1 MRKIGLAS
9 FDNVDETQKQFQEV
23 GQYLLAQQYSQIET
37 QLQVFQNA
45 LVQFS
50 DSHSEEIRLNPKV
63 RKEFS
68 QICRSFGVDPLLLN
82 NNNTSN
88 SNNNRNNSGNENT
101 EDKFYEISLK
111 VIEICHQT
119 KDTNG
124 GLISVKEITKILNS
138 SSSNTNFNV
147 KIEDSDILKSLELL
161 HVLGDELQLIDVGSK
176 KYIKS
181 IPQNLNPDETVVLQ
195 TCDLIGYVT
204 VNLLRDNFSWKYI
217 RCKTVIED
225 MVSNGILWVD
235 EQGEEGIQYWINN
248 MNE

>member
-82 NNNTSN
+82 NNSN
-88 SNNNRNNSGNENT
+88 DNRTNSGNESK

-124 GLISVKEITKILNS
+124 GLISVKEITKIINS
-138 SSSNTNFNV
+138 SSSNTDFNV

-161 HVLGDELQLIDVGSK
+161 HVLGDELQLID
-176 KYIKS
+176 
-181 IPQNLNPDETVVLQ
+181 
-195 TCDLIGYVT
+195 
-204 VNLLRDNFSWKYI
+204 F
-217 RCKTVIED
+217 CKHVI
-225 MVSNGILWVD
+225 
-235 EQGEEGIQYWINN
+235 
-248 MNE
+248 